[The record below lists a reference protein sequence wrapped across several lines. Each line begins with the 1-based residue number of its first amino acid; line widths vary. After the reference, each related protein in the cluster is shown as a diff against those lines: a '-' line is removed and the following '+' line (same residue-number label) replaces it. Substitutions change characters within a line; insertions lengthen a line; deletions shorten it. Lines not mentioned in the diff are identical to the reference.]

1 MGKKAFEKIAR
12 GLNEAVE
19 FARGDL
25 KPVRLYVPAELNVK
39 AIRTKLELSQDDF
52 SAAFGF
58 TVNQI
63 RDWEQQRSRPLGG
76 VRAYLMMIDSD
87 PDAVRDILHSA
98 KSKRAA

>member
-12 GLNEAVE
+12 GLNEAIE

-25 KPVRLYVPAELNVK
+25 KPVRLYVPAELDVK

-52 SAAFGF
+52 AAAYGF

-63 RDWEQQRSRPLGG
+63 RDWEQHRSRPLGG
-76 VRAYLMMIDSD
+76 NRAYLMMIDSD
-87 PDAVRDILHSA
+87 PDGVRTILQIAV
-98 KSKRAA
+98 SKMAA

>member
-12 GLNEAVE
+12 GLNEAIE

-25 KPVRLYVPAELNVK
+25 KPVRLYVPAELDVK

-52 SAAFGF
+52 SATFGF